1 MGVCFSRA
9 VSANEVSR
17 LLLENLRLDPKSER
31 DLIRAYRL
39 FKRADENGDGRIQRG
54 EFAKAFKL
62 DQDVFFDRLFEL
74 IDTDD
79 SGYVD
84 FREFV
89 IVLAAFQLSNSTGRV
104 RFAFRLL
111 DLDNSGAISKEEFKA
126 CIQASVG
133 MFRNRTKEGR
143 KRANP
148 NDWRDKAPRDIYA
161 AYKDLFAKLDRM
173 PGHALGYNDFADICV
188 KYPKIFTPVNYIWNV
203 LRRYSVPAAEL
214 CKVIA
219 RSGHRQFF
227 YNSMLEQGWPGVKFS
242 APPMALSDRNVY
254 MRSLSNVFRQKG
266 TAFDNEDARMSPER
280 NGRRANSSR
289 KRGGAHPELTSRSRS
304 GELKSFSTSS
314 LRSPTTSRRE
324 ERDYGQVDDRRYDA
338 AQDLRRPNASER
350 IVRPPMS
357 ADHRDDDSRYTGYR
371 DNGRRGGDG
380 HPHRTAH
387 RKPLRQFTWGDDD
400 PDSDMAKRELQA
412 SNSMERAYQEDYPV
426 DEEPESWL
434 DDDMRSPS
442 SAKLSDRT
450 FEKQDSIEEIWNA
463 LRACP
468 SARAT
473 RHYAPNDY
481 VDAEYYKKLDDG
493 AYYKKNFSA
502 SIASGNT
509 PPTYQHE
516 R

>member
-1 MGVCFSRA
+1 MCFSRA

-39 FKRADENGDGRIQRG
+39 FKQADDNGDGRIQKG

-62 DQDVFFDRLFEL
+62 DRDVFFDRLFEL

-79 SGYVD
+79 SGYID

-148 NDWRDKAPRDIYA
+148 NDWRDKAPKDIYA

-173 PGHALGYNDFADICV
+173 PGNALGYNDFADICV

-203 LRRYSVPAAEL
+203 MRRYSVPAAEL

-227 YNSMLEQGWPGVKFS
+227 YNSMLEEGWPGVKFS
-242 APPMALSDRNVY
+242 APPLALADRNVY
-254 MRSLSNVFRQKG
+254 MRSLSNVFRQRG
-266 TAFDNEDARMSPER
+266 SAFDDEDARMSPER
-280 NGRRANSSR
+280 DGRRTNGAR
-289 KRGGAHPELTSRSRS
+289 KRNGVRPQTSRSRS

-314 LRSPTTSRRE
+314 LQSPTTRRRE
-324 ERDYGQVDDRRYDA
+324 EREFERVGDRRYDTV
-338 AQDLRRPNASER
+338 QDLRRPNASDR
-350 IVRPPMS
+350 IVRPPN
-357 ADHRDDDSRYTGYR
+357 DGYDDFRHSDYDYR
-371 DNGRRGGDG
+371 DGGRNGGEARQ
-380 HPHRTAH
+380 HRASH
-387 RKPLRQFTWGDDD
+387 HKPLRQFAWGDDD
-400 PDSDMAKRELQA
+400 PESDMGKRELQA
-412 SNSMERAYQEDYPV
+412 SSSMERAYREEYPIE
-426 DEEPESWL
+426 EEPESWL

-481 VDAEYYKKLDDG
+481 VDAAYYKKLDDG